1 MAIPLTSHKID
12 IGAKISAAP
21 LGVEDSSNMELI
33 YPMSALSQE
42 YDYATGNV
50 YMKAKNSETLI
61 SNVKEI
67 AKDYGLRY
75 DDSCFYNVSEQQQT
89 ERNFVVIV
97 NVFSYGFIVLISLI
111 SVANVFNTISTNVSL
126 RRRDFAMLR
135 SVGMTSKG
143 MNRMMNYECIL
154 YGTKALIFGLP
165 VALAVTFLIY
175 SVILD
180 LVVTSFTLPWIQ
192 ILIAVIS
199 VFIVVGASM
208 LYTMRKI
215 KKDNLIDTLKNENI

>member
-1 MAIPLTSHKID
+1 M
-12 IGAKISAAP
+12 
-21 LGVEDSSNMELI
+21 
-33 YPMSALSQE
+33 
-42 YDYATGNV
+42 
-50 YMKAKNSETLI
+50 
-61 SNVKEI
+61 
-67 AKDYGLRY
+67 
-75 DDSCFYNVSEQQQT
+75 
-89 ERNFVVIV
+89 VIV

-180 LVVTSFTLPWIQ
+180 LVVTSRC
-192 ILIAVIS
+192 V
-199 VFIVVGASM
+199 
-208 LYTMRKI
+208 
-215 KKDNLIDTLKNENI
+215 